1 MTMLIHFLQKGA
13 VDGGID
19 IPHSNKRFPGYDA
32 EAKEYNAEVHKG
44 HILGQHVSKYME
56 ALLEDDEEVRWRSLT
71 AAFFFSLYR
80 ENGRSTTSPSSF
92 SGV

>member
-1 MTMLIHFLQKGA
+1 MTKLIHFLPKGA

-56 ALLEDDEEVRWRSLT
+56 SLLEDDEEVRDGSFGRRLT
-71 AAFFFSLYR
+71 SYI
-80 ENGRSTTSPSSF
+80 EKTEDQ
-92 SGV
+92 